1 MNQGSTIVLTIS
13 RQIGSGGSYIGQEVA
28 RRLGMRYADREILQR
43 AAAAAGVGEGDL
55 AGAEEKGAGFWHSVV
70 HSFSLGGPDTTFV
83 PPPLSSVY
91 EDDVFKIESR
101 IIREIASQ
109 FDAVI
114 VGRAGFH
121 VLAGH
126 PGLVNV
132 MLHARTSWRIERLM
146 QVYDI
151 KDRGEAEELVE
162 RSDRTRASFIRT
174 FTGWHWTDARL
185 FDLCIDA
192 SSVGLERAT
201 ELVVELVSGRMKR
214 RGPAVPGPV
223 V

>member
-1 MNQGSTIVLTIS
+1 MNERTTTVLTIS
-13 RQIGSGGSYIGQEVA
+13 RQLGSGGSHIGQEVA
-28 RRLGMRYADREILQR
+28 RTLGMRYADREILQR

-83 PPPLSSVY
+83 PPPLSSVF
-91 EDDVFKIESR
+91 EEDVFKIESR

-121 VLAGH
+121 VLQGH

-132 MLHARTSWRIERLM
+132 RLHARTSWRIDRIM
-146 QVYDI
+146 HVYGI
-151 KDRGEAEELVE
+151 QDRREAEELVE
-162 RSDRTRASFIRT
+162 RSDRARAGFIRT
-174 FTGWHWTDARL
+174 FTGRHWTDARL
-185 FDLCIDA
+185 FDLCIDT
-192 SSVGLERAT
+192 SSVGLELAT
-201 ELVVELVSGRMKR
+201 RFVLELVSGRMKR
-214 RGPAVPGPV
+214 HGEVA
-223 V
+223 

>member
-1 MNQGSTIVLTIS
+1 MNQSSTIVLTIS

-146 QVYDI
+146 QVYDL

-174 FTGWHWTDARL
+174 FTGRHWTDARL

-201 ELVVELVSGRMKR
+201 ELVVDLVSERMKR

>member
-174 FTGWHWTDARL
+174 FTGRHWTDARL